1 MSVRTR
7 SDVSCERGVFSNAW
21 SPAANRVQ
29 KRGPVLSSR
38 SATWQPLTRPLAS
51 SAFTQIFACGDPPRP
66 GNVPSAGRH
75 LWSSAVRPI
84 RVSRAAG
91 GPSRPPSAVNPS
103 SPVTTRHHKP
113 PPRWLLSWSNISTEV
128 SLTCHTSHPVEV
140 NSSVAFGTFAKLCNH
155 HLYPA
160 PEHSHLTET
169 SSPPAGTPSPGP
181 GPPRVPSPSVDGSV
195 LHVSHTWTHTPCGLS
210 CVVPSLSVLGPGSVL
225 GAAEVGDSRA
235 CSRPRDVRVR
245 GGGT

>member
-21 SPAANRVQ
+21 SPVANRVQ

-128 SLTCHTSHPVEV
+128 SLTCHTSHPLRVY
-140 NSSVAFGTFAKLCNH
+140 NSICFSVSAQSCAVTTTISVRIC
-155 HLYPA
+155 
-160 PEHSHLTET
+160 
-169 SSPPAGTPSPGP
+169 SPPPKETPHPLAVDPHSTTLTPNSQP
-181 GPPRVPSPSVDGSV
+181 LVTTWSVFKD
-195 LHVSHTWTHTPCGLS
+195 LHFLDTLFK
-210 CVVPSLSVLGPGSVL
+210 
-225 GAAEVGDSRA
+225 
-235 CSRPRDVRVR
+235 
-245 GGGT
+245 